1 MAIYFFSGIDRR
13 GDKNLQI
20 YTATEQNRKDSDIE
34 EERAR
39 ESERKVHW
47 KSTHKPANDSVGRA
61 SFKTI

>member
-39 ESERKVHW
+39 ESERKVH
-47 KSTHKPANDSVGRA
+47 
-61 SFKTI
+61 

>member
-34 EERAR
+34 ERG
-39 ESERKVHW
+39 SEREREKSTLKVHTQT
-47 KSTHKPANDSVGRA
+47 SQ
-61 SFKTI
+61 